1 LVSLHAEEAAINS
14 IYKKWINRYNIRDLT
29 ILIWKQAKNGTIKP
43 VYCCDWCRKYI
54 TKHNINPDSVIT
66 FTQLMCDFSNSI
78 IDENTLPQPQSQ
90 SQSQSQLQPQLPIN
104 NTNTNTPLNISY
116 TILIR
121 DDYYISA
128 LSMTHH
134 MPTLFKKSARCL
146 NMKKNKAKI
155 ICD

>member
-54 TKHNINPDSVIT
+54 AKHNINPDSVIT

-78 IDENTLPQPQSQ
+78 IDENTPPQPQ
-90 SQSQSQLQPQLPIN
+90 PPIN
-104 NTNTNTPLNISY
+104 NTNAPINISY
-116 TILIR
+116 LILIR

-128 LSMTHH
+128 LSMSHH

-146 NMKKNKAKI
+146 NMKKNKLKAS
-155 ICD
+155 